1 MQKKYI
7 GIGSIENIKRIL
19 FENQYQNV
27 FVVSGKQSYEASGA
41 QAKLAKELDGMRVTY
56 FNDISPNPTRE
67 IVQKGIESFQ
77 KSGAE
82 IIIAVGGGSAIDTA
96 KAINALTGKEKNIT
110 PFITGEVSITTV
122 AVPLVAVP
130 TTSGSGSEATHFAV
144 VYIDTHKYSIAHHEM
159 QPTYAIVDPTLT
171 YSLPAYVTA
180 CCGFDAL
187 AQAIEAYWSIHSTK
201 ESKTYS
207 RQAIPMIL
215 NALPSAVSDNQAA
228 RIVMAEAAYLA
239 GQAINIAKTTASHAM
254 SYAFTSQYDLPHG
267 HAVAVTLPRLFLFN
281 SQVDKETI
289 TDIRGVAY
297 VQHTLAEL
305 MELLGVTTPEEA
317 CQKLTSIAQ
326 SIGLEMNLRKCG
338 VKSEDI
344 DVLLQGFSAQRAGN
358 NPRYFD
364 QAIARTVLMDLL

>member
-1 MQKKYI
+1 
-7 GIGSIENIKRIL
+7 
-19 FENQYQNV
+19 
-27 FVVSGKQSYEASGA
+27 
-41 QAKLAKELDGMRVTY
+41 
-56 FNDISPNPTRE
+56 
-67 IVQKGIESFQ
+67 
-77 KSGAE
+77 
-82 IIIAVGGGSAIDTA
+82 
-96 KAINALTGKEKNIT
+96 
-110 PFITGEVSITTV
+110 
-122 AVPLVAVP
+122 
-130 TTSGSGSEATHFAV
+130 
-144 VYIDTHKYSIAHHEM
+144 
-159 QPTYAIVDPTLT
+159 
-171 YSLPAYVTA
+171 
-180 CCGFDAL
+180 
-187 AQAIEAYWSIHSTK
+187 
-201 ESKTYS
+201 
-207 RQAIPMIL
+207 
-215 NALPSAVSDNQAA
+215 
-228 RIVMAEAAYLA
+228 MAEAAYLA